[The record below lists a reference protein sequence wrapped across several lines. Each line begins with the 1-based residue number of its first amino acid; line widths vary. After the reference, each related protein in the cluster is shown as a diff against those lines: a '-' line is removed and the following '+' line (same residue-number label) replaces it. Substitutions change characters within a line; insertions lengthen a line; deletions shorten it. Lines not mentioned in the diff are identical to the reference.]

1 MSSIKAMFDPKTI
14 ALIGASDKAGA
25 VGRAILENIL
35 SPGKRKIFPVNPNQK
50 SILDLKCYPN
60 VTGIPEHVD
69 LAVIA
74 IPAKTVAAIV
84 EDCGRAGVDGI
95 TIISAGFKE
104 IGEEGKKLEE
114 EISEIRKK
122 YGLRIIGPNC
132 VGVIRPHIGLNT
144 SFLKVDPVPGN
155 IAFIS
160 QSGAL
165 GSSILDWAI
174 NAHVGFSMFASL
186 GSMIDID
193 FGDMIDFLGNDSHT
207 RSIML
212 YMEGVGHA
220 KKFMS
225 AARGFARNKPIFI
238 VKPGRFMESAKA
250 TLSHTGAMAGDDQVY
265 EAAFKR
271 AGVIRVTEFGGLFN
285 TAEVLD
291 SNLLPKDRR
300 LAIVT
305 NAGGF
310 GVMATDTL
318 VELGGELAKLL
329 DKSINELNAFLPS
342 FWSKANPIDVLGD
355 ADNDRYVK
363 AIKICLN
370 DPNVDGVLVIYTPQ
384 AISQPDRLAASVV
397 ELAKEARKPIIVA
410 LVGGESVYQGREIL
424 LSNKIPVFETPE
436 DAVKTYLYMNKY
448 YRNLALLY
456 ETPSEL
462 PLTESPPKNH
472 LKALIKRIVKDE
484 RAVLSEEESKN
495 FLSNYGLPVIEA
507 YLVHGIEGAIT
518 IADRIKYPVVIKI
531 VSPDISHKSDV
542 GGVRIGIRSEEELK
556 LEYAEMLKTVKEKMP
571 QAVIAGVTVQKMI
584 ENVDYEIILGAK
596 KDKDFGSI
604 ILFGMGGIG
613 AEVFKDISIGLPP
626 LNQIL
631 ARRLMEETKVYK
643 MLQGYRGK
651 KPADMKELE
660 QLLVSFSNLI
670 VDFPEIAEMD
680 INPIAITNGKAYGL
694 DARIIIDK
702 ESIDHTLP
710 YPHLVITPY
719 PTRYITFWKLSDGT
733 EVTLRPIRPED
744 EPLEHE
750 MLSTLSQETLRTRFF
765 YIVRDISHEML
776 IRFCN
781 IDYDREMAM
790 VAEVKDGS
798 RRRIIGIGRLI
809 IEPDFRSG
817 EYAVLVHDDY
827 QGRGLGYKLVDLII
841 GIAQDKGLE
850 EIYGSVLTEN
860 EKMLNM
866 ARKLGFQY
874 KMMSGGVTE
883 VRLALK

>member
-1 MSSIKAMFDPKTI
+1 M
-14 ALIGASDKAGA
+14 
-25 VGRAILENIL
+25 GRAILENML
-35 SPGKRKIFPVNPNQK
+35 SPGKRKIFPVNPNQE
-50 SILDLKCYPN
+50 SILDLTCYPN
-60 VTGIPEHVD
+60 ITSISEHVD

-74 IPAKTVAAIV
+74 TPAKTVADIV
-84 EDCGRAGVDGI
+84 EECGKMGVDGV

-114 EISEIRKK
+114 AISEIRKK

-144 SFLKVDPVPGN
+144 SFLKVDPAPGN

-174 NAHVGFSMFASL
+174 NAHIGFSLFASL
-186 GSMIDID
+186 GSMVDID
-193 FGDMIDFLGNDSHT
+193 FGDMIDFLGDDPHT
-207 RSIML
+207 KSIML
-212 YMEGVGHA
+212 YMEGVGNA

-225 AARGFARNKPIFI
+225 AARGFARNKPIFVI
-238 VKPGRFMESAKA
+238 KPGRFVESARA
-250 TLSHTGAMAGDDQVY
+250 TRSHTGALAGDDQVY
-265 EAAFKR
+265 GAAFKR
-271 AGVIRVTEFGGLFN
+271 VGVIRVKEFAGLFN

-291 SNLLPKDRR
+291 SKVLPRDRR

-318 VELGGELAKLL
+318 MELGGELAKLS
-329 DKSINELNAFLPS
+329 DKSINELNAFLPP
-342 FWSKANPIDVLGD
+342 FWSQANPIDVLGD
-355 ADNDRYVK
+355 ADHKRYVRAMK
-363 AIKICLN
+363 VCLT

-384 AISQPDRLAASVV
+384 AICRPDQLADSVV
-397 ELAKEARKPIIVA
+397 EMAKETRKPILVA
-410 LVGGESVYQGREIL
+410 LVGGEYVQTGRAIL
-424 LSNKIPVFETPE
+424 LHNKIPEYETPE
-436 DAVKTYLYMNKY
+436 DAVKTYLLMYKY

-456 ETPSEL
+456 ETPTEL

-472 LKALIKRIVKDE
+472 LKTFIKRVVKEE
-484 RAVLSEEESKN
+484 RTILSEEESKD

-507 YLVHGIEGAIT
+507 HLVHSLEGAIT
-518 IADRIKYPVVIKI
+518 VAEWIKYPVVIKI

-542 GGVRIGIRSEEELK
+542 GGVRTGIRTAEELK
-556 LEYAEMLKTVKEKMP
+556 EEYSELLSRVKEKMP

-584 ENVDYEIILGAK
+584 EPIDYEIILGAK

-613 AEVFKDISIGLPP
+613 TEVFKDISIGLPP
-626 LNQIL
+626 LNQTL
-631 ARRLMEETKVYK
+631 ARRLMEETKVYR

-651 KPADMKELE
+651 KPADLKELE

-680 INPIAITNGKAYGL
+680 INPIAISDGKAYAL

-702 ESIDHTLP
+702 AYIDHTLP

-719 PTRYITFWKLSDGT
+719 PTRYTTTWKLLDGT
-733 EVTLRPIRPED
+733 EVTFRPIRPED

-750 MLSTLSQETLRTRFF
+750 MLSTLSQETSRTRFF
-765 YIVRDISHEML
+765 SVVKDISHEML

-781 IDYDREMAM
+781 IDYDREMAI
-790 VAEVKDGS
+790 VAEWKEGI

-827 QGRGLGYKLVDLII
+827 QGKGLGYKLVDLII

-850 EIYGSVLTEN
+850 EIYGTVLTEN
-860 EKMLNM
+860 ERMLKM
-866 ARKLGFQY
+866 ARKLGFQS
-874 KMMSGGVTE
+874 KRMSDGITE

>member
-1 MSSIKAMFDPKTI
+1 MFDPKTI
-14 ALIGASDKAGA
+14 ALIGASDKTGA

-35 SPGKRKIFPVNPNQK
+35 PPGKRKIFPVNPNQE
-50 SILDLKCYPN
+50 SILDLRCYPN
-60 VTGIPEHVD
+60 ITSISEHVD

-74 IPAKTVAAIV
+74 TPAKTVAGIV
-84 EDCGRAGVDGI
+84 EACGKMGVDGV

-144 SFLKVDPVPGN
+144 SFLKVDPAPGN

-174 NAHVGFSMFASL
+174 NAHIGFSLFASL

-193 FGDMIDFLGNDSHT
+193 FGDMIDFLGDDPHT
-207 RSIML
+207 KSIML
-212 YMEGVGHA
+212 YMEGVGNA

-238 VKPGRFMESAKA
+238 IKPGRFMESARA

-271 AGVIRVTEFGGLFN
+271 VGVIRVKEFAGLFN

-291 SNLLPKDRR
+291 SKVLPRDRR

-318 VELGGELAKLL
+318 MELGGELAKLS
-329 DKSINELNAFLPS
+329 DKSIKELNAFLPS
-342 FWSKANPIDVLGD
+342 FWSQANPIDVLGD
-355 ADNDRYVK
+355 ADHKRYVQ
-363 AIKICLN
+363 AIKVCLA

-384 AISQPDRLAASVV
+384 AICHPDQLADSVV
-397 ELAKEARKPIIVA
+397 EMAKETWKPILVA
-410 LVGGESVYQGREIL
+410 LVGGEYVQTGREIL
-424 LSNKIPVFETPE
+424 LHNKIPEYETPE
-436 DAVKTYLYMNKY
+436 DAVKTYLLMYKY
-448 YRNLALLY
+448 YKNLALLY
-456 ETPSEL
+456 ETPTEL

-472 LKALIKRIVKDE
+472 LKAFIKRVVKEE
-484 RAVLSEEESKN
+484 RTILSEEESKD

-507 YLVHGIEGAIT
+507 HLVHSLEGAIT
-518 IADRIKYPVVIKI
+518 IADRIEYPVVIKI

-542 GGVRIGIRSEEELK
+542 GGVRTGIRTAEELK
-556 LEYAEMLKTVKEKMP
+556 EEYAELLRRIKEKVP

-584 ENVDYEIILGAK
+584 EPIDYEIILGAK

-613 AEVFKDISIGLPP
+613 TEVFKDISIGLPP
-626 LNQIL
+626 LNQTL
-631 ARRLMEETKVYK
+631 ARRLMEETKVYR

-651 KPADMKELE
+651 KPADLKELE
-660 QLLVSFSNLI
+660 QLLVGFSNLI

-680 INPIAITNGKAYGL
+680 INPIAISNGKAYAL

-702 ESIDHTLP
+702 AYIDHTLP

-719 PTRYITFWKLSDGT
+719 PTRYTTTWKLLDGT
-733 EVTLRPIRPED
+733 EVTLRPIKPED

-750 MLSTLSQETLRTRFF
+750 MLSTLTQETSRTRFF
-765 YIVRDISHEML
+765 SVVKDISHEML

-781 IDYDREMAM
+781 IDYDREMAI
-790 VAEVKDGS
+790 VAELKEGT

-827 QGRGLGYKLVDLII
+827 QGKGLGYKLVDLII

-850 EIYGSVLTEN
+850 EIYGTVLTEN
-860 EKMLNM
+860 ERMLKM
-866 ARKLGFQY
+866 AGKLGFQY
-874 KMMSGGVTE
+874 KRMSDGITE